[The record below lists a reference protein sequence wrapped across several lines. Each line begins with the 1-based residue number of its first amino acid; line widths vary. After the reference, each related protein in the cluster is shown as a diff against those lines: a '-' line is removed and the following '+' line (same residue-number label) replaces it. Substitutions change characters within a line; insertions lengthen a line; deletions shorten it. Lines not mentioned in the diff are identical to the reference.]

1 MPREHADPATA
12 GLYDAGGDHARPCP
26 AEARG
31 AGLRTLAGLLR
42 AAGLDPS
49 PEEIADALWLA
60 ARTREAARTATP
72 DAGEGPEPEPA
83 RRKPA
88 RPQGSPGRAGGTG
101 PPADAEEPPP
111 ARVRED
117 DPAEDPV
124 RLYPAGALAAADP
137 APDTEVPVAGGVPV
151 RVPGAAALPR
161 ILDIQRALRA
171 LQRRRPPGPPTRTV
185 LDEPAT
191 AEASARA
198 LGLVL
203 PVFRPESR
211 REATVRLVMDASP
224 SMAVWQDMFDELR
237 AVCER
242 LGAFRDVQ
250 VHYLHRLPD
259 GTAAVGRGPAPAA
272 GVRSGDQLRD
282 PTGRAL
288 TMVVSDCAGPVWREG
303 EAQRLLHRWAGCA
316 PCVVVQP
323 LPQRLWNRSWLPTER
338 GVLERAP
345 AGAGATPGG
354 TGGGPGLRFRPDRPA
369 RPGRPTGGLTVPVL
383 PPSATALGAWARL
396 VAGLGSGPVP
406 AEVGRVLARHPAA
419 PVPPPRTARP
429 PRELVRRFRSSA
441 APGAVQLAVYL
452 SAAPLT
458 LPVMRLVQRTMLPD
472 SEPSDLAEVLLSG
485 LLRRSGASPGP
496 WYEFVPGVQ
505 DVLLGPLGRDEA
517 ALVLKHCS
525 EYVLAHFGRGVRN
538 FPALAVSQLTGV
550 PEGVADVPDAE
561 QAPAGP
567 LPQAFAQVSA
577 KVVRRYLPGPPEEDP
592 APAPAPA
599 PPGRAASVRAA
610 RGRLLLA
617 EADGDARHLHDAA
630 ALLRRAAALPPGP
643 EDPPEEAET
652 ELAGVLLRLW
662 AVQRDPELLDEAE
675 RAVTGLRTA
684 GGWAVLGRV
693 LYERGLASGPDGD
706 ALLAAA
712 AREFAAAG
720 AAAGAAA
727 AQDAELRVDCAVRRA
742 RTLIRLSEL
751 RAEPGPLY
759 EALAALE
766 PLATDPRTTHPDVLL
781 ALGATLLALLARTPS
796 PPDRTAL
803 AERAAEA
810 LERALALLEAAP
822 AGPSRPSTAAPAPAG
837 PTAGRDRGA
846 ADPAPLPPGGQ
857 EDPAG
862 RGPGP
867 TPEADPGP
875 RPGAEAP
882 GGGGSTEAAG
892 TDGTAGTAGED
903 AEPADGPGSGASVRA
918 GAAAP
923 DGPRHGGTE
932 GSAGDGRTGA
942 GRLGSPDDGGA
953 AAPEKAGRSGGDGSA
968 ASDGD
973 GPGASAPTGRTNRP
987 GAALPH
993 RADDT
998 PTTGDTTQMPARDGG
1013 ATGRPDSP
1021 RVEAPDLD
1029 EAAPAT
1035 GDAAQVPAR
1044 DGGVAGRPDSPR
1056 VEAPDVD
1063 EAAPATGDA
1072 APPGA
1077 GRRDGSGAGANR
1089 GDGPGGPAGE
1099 PASAGAG
1106 PGGGARG
1113 GASGRVAD
1121 GASTGTGA
1129 AKADGSGAGADRGDE
1144 PGGPAGEP
1152 ASAGVGPGG
1161 RGRGGASGRVADG
1174 ASTGTGGAEADGSGA
1189 GADGGDGP
1197 GGPVGG
1203 PASAGAGPGGGARG
1217 GASGRAADGA
1227 STGTRVGAD
1236 RGDGPG
1242 GPAGEPASAG
1252 DGPNGGRDGG
1262 PVSAGAS
1269 PGDGARGGAS
1279 GPDTEPVSTG
1289 AGASDRGRAGAQA
1302 GERAPVGARRG
1313 YGTGGGASGRD
1324 TDPASPGGAT
1334 AGGARGGPS
1343 DAGTDPAS
1351 PGAGDGGGVAPRAEG
1366 ARAGEPDRGGTADGE
1381 GAGGADGRADGPRI
1395 GAPER
1400 TGDTPAARAASAPG
1414 AASAPRA
1421 DAADRGGAGA
1431 SAGESA
1437 PSGAGEAGRPGE
1449 ARRALEAGR
1458 AGEAGWAGGGAR
1470 GRDGGRGRRI
1480 AWVRVELAGALRYLP
1495 GRLEEARVQ
1504 LLRALEEGVGEPELR
1519 LAALLCLAR
1528 VHRARYDRDGEPV
1541 ALEEAAEAY
1550 ARARRLIPRDGDAYA
1565 GLLPEWGDVL
1575 LERARAADG
1584 RRFSSTAVRVLR
1596 ESRSAVAQ
1604 SDPGAPYR
1612 LVRLAS
1618 GLRLRHAYEGD
1629 LVDLREAEY
1638 LLELA
1643 VRQSHR
1649 PLERARAWR
1658 DHGDVQQEIHA
1669 HTRTADRLDRAADSY
1684 RRAWRAA
1691 LEAGRD
1697 DPGDTGAALR
1707 LAARV
1712 QELRGGALER
1722 LARPRAAL
1730 DAYRA
1735 ALELWQRQGLA
1746 DGERAGAVR
1755 ERIHALETG
1764 G

>member
-1 MPREHADPATA
+1 MPREHTDPATA
-12 GLYDAGGDHARPCP
+12 GLYDAGGDHARPGP

-60 ARTREAARTATP
+60 ARTLEAARAATP
-72 DAGEGPEPEPA
+72 GAGEGPEPEPA
-83 RRKPA
+83 RRRPA
-88 RPQGSPGRAGGTG
+88 RAQGSPGRAGGPSPT
-101 PPADAEEPPP
+101 ADAEEPPT
-111 ARVRED
+111 ARVREE

-124 RLYPAGALAAADP
+124 RLYPAGALAADP

-171 LQRRRPPGPPTRTV
+171 LQRHRPPGPPTRTV

-203 PVFRPESR
+203 PVFRPECR

-303 EAQRLLHRWAGCA
+303 EAQRLLHRWAECA

-338 GVLERAP
+338 GVLERGP
-345 AGAGATPGG
+345 AGGGATPGG
-354 TGGGPGLRFRPDRPA
+354 TGGGRGLRFRPDRPA

-419 PVPPPRTARP
+419 PVPLPRTARP

-550 PEGVADVPDAE
+550 PEGVPDVPDAE

-592 APAPAPA
+592 APAPAPV

-684 GGWAVLGRV
+684 GGWAALGRV
-693 LYERGLASGPDGD
+693 LYERGLASGTGGD

-720 AAAGAAA
+720 AAA
-727 AQDAELRVDCAVRRA
+727 AQDTELRVDCAVRRA

-822 AGPSRPSTAAPAPAG
+822 AGPSRPSTAAPV
-837 PTAGRDRGA
+837 
-846 ADPAPLPPGGQ
+846 PPGGQ
-857 EDPAG
+857 EDPAR

-867 TPEADPGP
+867 APEAYPGT
-875 RPGAEAP
+875 RPGAGAP
-882 GGGGSTEAAG
+882 AGGGSAEAAG
-892 TDGTAGTAGED
+892 TGGTAGTAGEGAD
-903 AEPADGPGSGASVRA
+903 AADGPGSGAT
-918 GAAAP
+918 GDTAAP

-932 GSAGDGRTGA
+932 GSTGHGRTGA
-942 GRLGSPDDGGA
+942 GRPGSPDDGGA
-953 AAPEKAGRSGGDGSA
+953 AAPEKAGRSGGDRSA
-968 ASDGD
+968 ASEGD
-973 GPGASAPTGRTNRP
+973 GPGASAPTGRTDIP
-987 GAALPH
+987 GAGLPH
-993 RADDT
+993 RDEDT
-998 PTTGDTTQMPARDGG
+998 PTTGDTAQVPERDGG
-1013 ATGRPDSP
+1013 AAARPDSP
-1021 RVEAPDLD
+1021 RAEAPDLD
-1029 EAAPAT
+1029 EAAPA
-1035 GDAAQVPAR
+1035 
-1044 DGGVAGRPDSPR
+1044 
-1056 VEAPDVD
+1056 
-1063 EAAPATGDA
+1063 
-1072 APPGA
+1072 PGA
-1077 GRRDGSGAGANR
+1077 G
-1089 GDGPGGPAGE
+1089 
-1099 PASAGAG
+1099 
-1106 PGGGARG
+1106 
-1113 GASGRVAD
+1113 
-1121 GASTGTGA
+1121 
-1129 AKADGSGAGADRGDE
+1129 
-1144 PGGPAGEP
+1144 
-1152 ASAGVGPGG
+1152 
-1161 RGRGGASGRVADG
+1161 
-1174 ASTGTGGAEADGSGA
+1174 AE
-1189 GADGGDGP
+1189 
-1197 GGPVGG
+1197 GG

-1217 GASGRAADGA
+1217 GTSGRMADGA
-1227 STGTRVGAD
+1227 STGTGAGAD

-1252 DGPNGGRDGG
+1252 AGTNGGRDGG
-1262 PVSAGAS
+1262 SVSAGAS
-1269 PGDGARGGAS
+1269 DPGTDR
-1279 GPDTEPVSTG
+1279 VSTG
-1289 AGASDRGRAGAQA
+1289 AGASDRDRAGAAA
-1302 GERAPVGARRG
+1302 GGAAPVGVRRG
-1313 YGTGGGASGRD
+1313 DGTGGGASGRD
-1324 TDPASPGGAT
+1324 ADSASAGGAT
-1334 AGGARGGPS
+1334 AGGARGGTS
-1343 DAGTDPAS
+1343 DPGTAPAS
-1351 PGAGDGGGVAPRAEG
+1351 TGAGDGGGGAPRAEG
-1366 ARAGEPDRGGTADGE
+1366 ARAGEPDRGGTAGGE
-1381 GAGGADGRADGPRI
+1381 GAGGADGRAHGPRI
-1395 GAPER
+1395 GASDR
-1400 TGDTPAARAASAPG
+1400 SGGTPAARAASVPG
-1414 AASAPRA
+1414 AASAPR
-1421 DAADRGGAGA
+1421 ADRGGAGA
-1431 SAGESA
+1431 SAGETTPPGAGASAGESA
-1437 PSGAGEAGRPGE
+1437 PAG
-1449 ARRALEAGR
+1449 
-1458 AGEAGWAGGGAR
+1458 AGEAGWAGGGVR

-1495 GRLEEARVQ
+1495 GRLEEARAQ
-1504 LLRALEEGVGEPELR
+1504 LLRALQEGVGEPELR

-1604 SDPGAPYR
+1604 SDPGASYR
-1612 LVRLAS
+1612 LLRLAS

-1643 VRQSHR
+1643 VRQSRR

-1697 DPGDTGAALR
+1697 DPDDTGAALR

-1755 ERIHALETG
+1755 ARIHALEAG

>member
-1 MPREHADPATA
+1 MPREHTDPATA
-12 GLYDAGGDHARPCP
+12 GLYDAGGDHARPGP
-26 AEARG
+26 AARG

-60 ARTREAARTATP
+60 ARTREAARAATP
-72 DAGEGPEPEPA
+72 DGGEGPEPEPA

-88 RPQGSPGRAGGTG
+88 RAQGSPGRAGGTR

-117 DPAEDPV
+117 GPAEDPV
-124 RLYPAGALAAADP
+124 SLYPAGALAAADP

-171 LQRRRPPGPPTRTV
+171 LQRHRPPGPPTRTV

-303 EAQRLLHRWAGCA
+303 EAQRLLHRWAECA

-338 GVLERAP
+338 GVLERGP
-345 AGAGATPGG
+345 AGGGATPGG
-354 TGGGPGLRFRPDRPA
+354 TGGGCGLRFRPDRPA

-419 PVPPPRTARP
+419 PVPLPRTARP

-550 PEGVADVPDAE
+550 PEGVPDVPDAE

-592 APAPAPA
+592 APAPAPV

-610 RGRLLLA
+610 RGRLRLA

-643 EDPPEEAET
+643 GDPPEEAET

-684 GGWAVLGRV
+684 GGWAALGRV
-693 LYERGLASGPDGD
+693 LYERGLASGTDGD

-766 PLATDPRTTHPDVLL
+766 PLGADPRTTHPDVLL

-822 AGPSRPSTAAPAPAG
+822 AGPSRPATAAPAPAG
-837 PTAGRDRGA
+837 PGR
-846 ADPAPLPPGGQ
+846 PGGQ

-867 TPEADPGP
+867 APEADPGA
-875 RPGAEAP
+875 RPGAGAP
-882 GGGGSTEAAG
+882 GRGGSTEAAG
-892 TDGTAGTAGED
+892 TGGTAGTAGEG
-903 AEPADGPGSGASVRA
+903 AEASDVPGSGASARA
-918 GAAAP
+918 GAAASRGATAP

-932 GSAGDGRTGA
+932 GSTGDGRTGA
-942 GRLGSPDDGGA
+942 GRPGSPDEGGA
-953 AAPEKAGRSGGDGSA
+953 GAPEKAGRSGGDGSA

-973 GPGASAPTGRTNRP
+973 GPGASAPTGRADRP
-987 GAALPH
+987 GAGLPH
-993 RADDT
+993 RDDDT
-998 PTTGDTTQMPARDGG
+998 PTTGDT
-1013 ATGRPDSP
+1013 
-1021 RVEAPDLD
+1021 
-1029 EAAPAT
+1029 
-1035 GDAAQVPAR
+1035 AQVPAR
-1044 DGGVAGRPDSPR
+1044 DGGAAGRPDSPR
-1056 VEAPDVD
+1056 VEDPDPD

-1077 GRRDGSGAGANR
+1077 GRRDGAGTDRGA
-1089 GDGPGGPAGE
+1089 GPGGPA
-1099 PASAGAG
+1099 
-1106 PGGGARG
+1106 AR
-1113 GASGRVAD
+1113 
-1121 GASTGTGA
+1121 A
-1129 AKADGSGAGADRGDE
+1129 AART
-1144 PGGPAGEP
+1144 
-1152 ASAGVGPGG
+1152 AGVGPY
-1161 RGRGGASGRVADG
+1161 V
-1174 ASTGTGGAEADGSGA
+1174 
-1189 GADGGDGP
+1189 
-1197 GGPVGG
+1197 
-1203 PASAGAGPGGGARG
+1203 
-1217 GASGRAADGA
+1217 
-1227 STGTRVGAD
+1227 
-1236 RGDGPG
+1236 
-1242 GPAGEPASAG
+1242 
-1252 DGPNGGRDGG
+1252 
-1262 PVSAGAS
+1262 
-1269 PGDGARGGAS
+1269 
-1279 GPDTEPVSTG
+1279 
-1289 AGASDRGRAGAQA
+1289 
-1302 GERAPVGARRG
+1302 
-1313 YGTGGGASGRD
+1313 
-1324 TDPASPGGAT
+1324 
-1334 AGGARGGPS
+1334 
-1343 DAGTDPAS
+1343 
-1351 PGAGDGGGVAPRAEG
+1351 
-1366 ARAGEPDRGGTADGE
+1366 
-1381 GAGGADGRADGPRI
+1381 
-1395 GAPER
+1395 
-1400 TGDTPAARAASAPG
+1400 
-1414 AASAPRA
+1414 
-1421 DAADRGGAGA
+1421 
-1431 SAGESA
+1431 
-1437 PSGAGEAGRPGE
+1437 
-1449 ARRALEAGR
+1449 
-1458 AGEAGWAGGGAR
+1458 
-1470 GRDGGRGRRI
+1470 
-1480 AWVRVELAGALRYLP
+1480 
-1495 GRLEEARVQ
+1495 
-1504 LLRALEEGVGEPELR
+1504 
-1519 LAALLCLAR
+1519 
-1528 VHRARYDRDGEPV
+1528 
-1541 ALEEAAEAY
+1541 
-1550 ARARRLIPRDGDAYA
+1550 
-1565 GLLPEWGDVL
+1565 
-1575 LERARAADG
+1575 
-1584 RRFSSTAVRVLR
+1584 
-1596 ESRSAVAQ
+1596 
-1604 SDPGAPYR
+1604 
-1612 LVRLAS
+1612 
-1618 GLRLRHAYEGD
+1618 
-1629 LVDLREAEY
+1629 
-1638 LLELA
+1638 
-1643 VRQSHR
+1643 
-1649 PLERARAWR
+1649 
-1658 DHGDVQQEIHA
+1658 
-1669 HTRTADRLDRAADSY
+1669 
-1684 RRAWRAA
+1684 
-1691 LEAGRD
+1691 
-1697 DPGDTGAALR
+1697 
-1707 LAARV
+1707 
-1712 QELRGGALER
+1712 
-1722 LARPRAAL
+1722 
-1730 DAYRA
+1730 
-1735 ALELWQRQGLA
+1735 
-1746 DGERAGAVR
+1746 
-1755 ERIHALETG
+1755 
-1764 G
+1764 